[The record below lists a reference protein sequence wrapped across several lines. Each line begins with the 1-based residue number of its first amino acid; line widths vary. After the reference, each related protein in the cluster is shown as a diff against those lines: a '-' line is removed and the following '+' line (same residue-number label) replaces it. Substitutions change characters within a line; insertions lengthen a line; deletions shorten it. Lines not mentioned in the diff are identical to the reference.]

1 MKFNADKKQEHE
13 TAAEKALNDRDYKAA
28 YYHTAKAAEFGL
40 KLAESHDGKVAKS
53 YVDDAEGLIEYAKKL
68 KVKHQKSQEAKKQ
81 GATEKDKGEGLSIK
95 DGGEDNGKSGDRKF
109 EMVEKPT
116 IRLDDVAGLKV
127 VKQVLRDS
135 VIKPFEEPEVFDR
148 FGIRPGAGVLLY
160 GPPGNGKTFVAK
172 AIAGELDAAF
182 FNVVLSQMKSKYVGE
197 TEKNI
202 TALFEEAR
210 RHERAVLF
218 LDECDALLRKRG
230 NQKVNAVNQFL
241 TEVDGLKSNDNCML
255 LLLAT
260 NKPWILDEA
269 VTRAGRIG
277 VHIYVGLPDEAAR
290 AGILRYAMKGVPMH
304 QSVDVEEI
312 AARTKGYSG
321 AEIGADKEGSICTET
336 KQSARR
342 RQSIAV
348 EQARASGTEVKL
360 DEVVTMADFDHAL
373 SKIKPMSSKELI
385 QKYIA
390 FRDSCSDVPGV
401 GGEGEVE
408 LG

>member
-1 MKFNADKKQEHE
+1 MKFNADKKAEHE
-13 TAAEKALNDRDYKAA
+13 AAAEKALGARDYKAA

-40 KLAESHDGKVAKS
+40 KLAEEHDGKIGKS
-53 YVDDAEGLIEYAKKL
+53 YLDDAEGLLEYARKL
-68 KVKHQKSQEAKKQ
+68 KEKHKKNQVAKKQ
-81 GATEKDKGEGLSIK
+81 AASAPTPEKAIREGNENGEKGEESQ
-95 DGGEDNGKSGDRKF
+95 F
-109 EMVEKPT
+109 EMMEKPN
-116 IRLDDVAGLKV
+116 IRLDDVSGLKV

-135 VIKPFEEPEVFDR
+135 VIKPFEQPEVFDR

-202 TALFEEAR
+202 SALFNEAR
-210 RHERAVLF
+210 RHPRAVLF

-241 TEVDGLKSNDNCML
+241 TEVDGVKTNENCML

-269 VTRAGRIG
+269 VTRAGRVG
-277 VHIYVGLPDEAAR
+277 VHIYVGLPDEEAR
-290 AGILRYAMKGVPMH
+290 AGIFRYAMKGVPTH
-304 QSVDVEEI
+304 PSVDIEEI

-321 AEIGADKEGSICTET
+321 AEIGSDQEGSICTEA

-348 EQARASGTEVKL
+348 DQARASGTEVKL
-360 DEVVTMADFDHAL
+360 DEVVTMVDFDNAL
-373 SKIKPMSSKELI
+373 GKIKPKTSKDLI
-385 QKYIA
+385 EKYMA
-390 FRDSCSDVPGV
+390 FRDAHEDVPGV
-401 GGEGEVE
+401 GDDESDME
-408 LG
+408 

>member
-1 MKFNADKKQEHE
+1 MKFNVDKKNEHE
-13 TAAEKALNDRDYKAA
+13 AAAEKALADRDYKAA

-40 KLAESHDGKVAKS
+40 KLAEEHDGKVRKS
-53 YVDDAEGLIEYAKKL
+53 YLEDAEGLIEYARKL
-68 KVKHQKSQEAKKQ
+68 KAKYKQALAAKKQ
-81 GATEKDKGEGLSIK
+81 TADARPPSDAIKEGAEGGEKDGESQ
-95 DGGEDNGKSGDRKF
+95 F
-109 EMVEKPT
+109 EMVEKPD
-116 IRLDDVAGLKV
+116 IRLDDVSGLKV

-135 VIKPFEEPEVFDR
+135 VIKPFEQPEVYDR

-202 TALFEEAR
+202 SALFNEAR
-210 RHERAVLF
+210 QHPRAVLF

-241 TEVDGLKSNDNCML
+241 TEVDGVKTNDNCML

-269 VTRAGRIG
+269 VTRAGRVG
-277 VHIYVGLPDEAAR
+277 VHIYVGLPDEEAR
-290 AGILRYAMKGVPMH
+290 AGILRYAMRGVPMH
-304 QSVDVEEI
+304 PSVDIEEI

-321 AEIGADKEGSICTET
+321 AEIGSDQEGSICTEA

-348 EQARASGTEVKL
+348 DQARASGTEVKL
-360 DEVVTMADFDHAL
+360 DEVVTMVDFDNAL
-373 SKIKPMSSKELI
+373 GKIKPKTSKDLI
-385 QKYIA
+385 EKYKA
-390 FRDSCSDVPGV
+390 FRDAHEDVPGV
-401 GGEGEVE
+401 GDDESDME
-408 LG
+408 

>member
-1 MKFNADKKQEHE
+1 MKFNADKKREHE
-13 TAAEKALNDRDYKAA
+13 AAAEKALVKNDFKAA

-40 KLAESHDGKVAKS
+40 KLAESHEGKVARS
-53 YVDDAEGLIEYAKKL
+53 YVDDAEGLIEYARKL
-68 KVKHQKSQEAKKQ
+68 KNKHKEKQETARS
-81 GATEKDKGEGLSIK
+81 GAAEKEKGDRLSVK
-95 DGGEDNGKSGDRKF
+95 DGDNGDKDSESKF
-109 EMVEKPT
+109 EMVEKPS
-116 IRLDDVAGLKV
+116 IRLDDVAGLKT

-210 RHERAVLF
+210 GHERAVLF

-241 TEVDGLKSNDNCML
+241 TEVDGLKTNDNCML

-277 VHIYVGLPDEAAR
+277 VHVYVGLPDEEAR
-290 AGILRYAMKGVPMH
+290 AGILKYAMKGVPMH
-304 QSVDVEEI
+304 ESVDMEEI

-360 DEVVTMADFDHAL
+360 DEVVTMADFDNAL
-373 SKIKPMSSKELI
+373 AKIKPMTSRDLVK
-385 QKYIA
+385 KYID
-390 FRDSCSDVPGV
+390 FRDSCDDVPGV
-401 GGEGEVE
+401 GGGETE